1 VLLAMN
7 SNIMIKTILIIPLAL
22 MLLVSCRKTNNPT
35 VFSLRVDMQENF
47 TGDNVRVLIDN
58 QPLLN
63 KKVTSDTVLGFGGS
77 VSTANTEG
85 SHTIKVI
92 VNDNIVTSENFTQK
106 SDLYIGVGYNKT
118 AKTVSVVYST
128 DGFGYK

>member
-1 VLLAMN
+1 MN
-7 SNIMIKTILIIPLAL
+7 SNIMKKALLIIPLAL
-22 MLLVSCRKTNNPT
+22 LLLVSCRKTNNPT
-35 VFSLRVDMQENF
+35 VFALRLDMQENF
-47 TGDNVRVLIDN
+47 SGDNVRVYIDN

-92 VNDNIVTSENFTQK
+92 VNDNIVTSENFTQN

-118 AKTVSVVYST
+118 AKRVSISYST
-128 DGFGYK
+128 DVFGYN